1 MFRSKFFIFYIEE
14 GIKVNRGKS
23 NVCTR
28 YILHDIL
35 SWFFLIIAFFM
46 LFYANFSVIIACNKI
61 RKITLNVKKDLISIH

>member
-14 GIKVNRGKS
+14 GIKVNRGKC
-23 NVCTR
+23 NVFTR

-46 LFYANFSVIIACNKI
+46 LFYANFSVIITCKKI